1 MEIEGK
7 NVLVLGAYGEV
18 GIAICR
24 QILRYLPA
32 ELLIASLSEQETQS
46 ALKELSAE
54 TPSYCKLMAASG
66 NIFVRWPLKD
76 MRLSDIVASEEHLHT
91 LVDDNL
97 NELSETI
104 LTEST
109 LYRLITQ
116 HRPEIIIDCINTATA
131 LSYQNIY
138 HAYQT
143 IGVEKEQEGPDS
155 SRAMMYQLLSTTSI
169 PPLIRHVQILHE
181 SMKQAGTRLYL
192 KIGTTGTGGMGL
204 NIPFTHGEEN
214 PSRLLMAKAATA
226 GAHTMLLYTLSK
238 TPGWPIIKEI
248 KPAAMIG
255 WKNIA
260 RGTIKRG
267 GKTYPLYDCPI
278 EDAYKL
284 SEGSIFS
291 YDLAGNGCEL
301 QERELEGVYIDTGE
315 NGVFSIDE
323 FKTITSLGLMEFVT
337 PEDIAHHAVMNIIG
351 INTSKDV
358 ISAIDGAAMEPTFR
372 AGILRRDAI
381 EEATR
386 LGNSSITYGFLGPRI
401 SKLVTECKLIKQ
413 SYGTIE
419 DALSVSPLRLA
430 YSLEKLLEI
439 EDGIRNIPI
448 SMGIPVLLPD
458 GERLLF
464 AKRSVKDKDWEEK
477 PWTVNAENI
486 ERWASREWIDL
497 RPSNMGRW
505 QERLRRARED
515 ACRYPEEHCSRFNRG
530 MLFWK
535 KTEEGKTIIDAGEIT
550 AWVFINEFGG
560 GRPHAYAESKEM
572 VYF

>member
-32 ELLIASLSEQETQS
+32 ELVMTSLNEQEAQS
-46 ALKELSAE
+46 ALKEISVEA
-54 TPSYCKLMAASG
+54 PSYCKLMASSG

-76 MRLSDIVASEEHLHT
+76 MRLADIVASEEHLRT

-97 NELSETI
+97 NELSEEI
-104 LTEST
+104 LAEST
-109 LYRLITQ
+109 LYRLIMQ

-143 IGVEKEQEGPDS
+143 MGDECEHAGGL
-155 SRAMMYQLLSTTSI
+155 AMLYQLLSTTSI
-169 PPLIRHVQILHE
+169 PPLIRHVQILHR
-181 SMKQAGTRLYL
+181 SMKQVGTRLYL

-255 WKNIA
+255 WKDIA
-260 RGTIKRG
+260 RGTIKKG
-267 GKTYPLYDCPI
+267 GSTCHLYDCPI
-278 EDAYKL
+278 EDAYRL
-284 SEGSIFS
+284 TEGSTFS
-291 YDLAGNGCEL
+291 YDLAVAGCEL
-301 QERELEGVYIDTGE
+301 PERELEGVYIDTGE

-323 FKTITSLGLMEFVT
+323 FKIITSLGLMEFVT
-337 PEDIAHHAVMNIIG
+337 PEDIAHQTIMNIIG
-351 INTSKDV
+351 ISSSKDV
-358 ISAIDGAAMEPTFR
+358 IAAIDGAVMEPTFR

-386 LGNSSITYGFLGPRI
+386 LGNDGITYGFLGPRI

-419 DALSVSPLRLA
+419 DALSVSPQRLA

-439 EDGIRNIPI
+439 ESGIRNAPVSIGIPI
-448 SMGIPVLLPD
+448 LLPD
-458 GERLLF
+458 GERLIF
-464 AKRSVKDKDWEEK
+464 AKRANKDKAWEEK
-477 PWTVNAENI
+477 PWTVNEENI
-486 ERWASREWIDL
+486 DRWASREWVDL
-497 RPSNMGRW
+497 RPSNMEKW
-505 QERLRRARED
+505 QERFRKTRED
-515 ACRYPEEHCSRFNRG
+515 ACKYPQEHCSRFNRG

>member
-7 NVLVLGAYGEV
+7 NVLVLGAYGEA

-32 ELLIASLSEQETQS
+32 VLVVTSLTEQEAQW
-46 ALKELSAE
+46 ALKELAPE
-54 TPSYCKLMAASG
+54 TPSYCKLMASSG

-76 MRLSDIVASEEHLHT
+76 IRLTDIAACGEHLRT

-97 NELSETI
+97 GELSREI

-109 LYRLITQ
+109 LYRIVTE

-138 HAYQT
+138 HAYQ
-143 IGVEKEQEGPDS
+143 
-155 SRAMMYQLLSTTSI
+155 AMDRNGESTDGLTGLYQLLSATSI
-169 PPLIRHVQILHE
+169 PPLIRHVQILYE

-255 WKNIA
+255 WKDIGKGA
-260 RGTIKRG
+260 IRRGNR
-267 GKTYPLYDCPI
+267 TYPLYDCPL
-278 EDAYKL
+278 EDAFRL
-284 SEGSIFS
+284 ASGSTFS
-291 YDLAGNGCEL
+291 YDQSDTGLPLAG
-301 QERELEGVYIDTGE
+301 RELEGVYIDTGE

-323 FKTITSLGLMEFVT
+323 FKAITSLGLMEFVT
-337 PEDIAHHAVMNIIG
+337 PEDIAHHTIMNIIG
-351 INTSKDV
+351 INSSKDV
-358 ISAIDGAAMEPTFR
+358 IAAIDAAVMEPTFR

-386 LGNSSITYGFLGPRI
+386 LGGAGFSYGFLGPGI

-413 SYGTIE
+413 SYGTVE
-419 DALSVSPLRLA
+419 DALSVSPERLA

-439 EDGIRNIPI
+439 EPEIRNVPI
-448 SMGIPVLLPD
+448 SIGIPVLLPD

-464 AKRSVKDKDWEEK
+464 AKRAVKEKGWEEN
-477 PWTVNAENI
+477 PWTINPENI
-486 ERWASREWIDL
+486 EKWATREWVDL
-497 RPSNMGRW
+497 RPSNMARW
-505 QERLRRARED
+505 QERFRRASED
-515 ACRYPEEHCSRFNRG
+515 ACRFPDKHCSRFNRG